1 MMNFILDT
9 METNT
14 YLDKFDEDNN
24 MIVEKMDTDG

>member
-1 MMNFILDT
+1 MNFILDT